1 MAKIDEVVLEIA
13 APKGMFKGAFPK
25 TATVSEVI
33 EQVAK
38 DQGLDRSDVLELV
51 YKGEVLQP
59 TKETLARFGLVGV
72 VQLELVATGT
82 GV

>member
-1 MAKIDEVVLEIA
+1 MAKVDEVTLEIA
-13 APKGMFKGAFPK
+13 APKGLFKGIFPK

-38 DQGLDRSDVLELV
+38 TQGLNRADVLELV
-51 YKGEVLQP
+51 YKGKTLKP
-59 TKETLARFGLVGV
+59 AKETLAHFGLIGV
-72 VQLELVATGT
+72 VQLELVATGS